1 MLQLPILPYYRLT
14 TGKQVINLSIG
25 LPNSTKLYMEIV
37 ALM

>member
-25 LPNSTKLYMEIV
+25 LLNFMRLYMEMGD
-37 ALM
+37 LM